1 MKKWII
7 ASFLVVFLAVIAF
20 LAITQTLPTI
30 TKTVQVTMTVMPKP
44 DFTLDVGVAHVNVR
58 IGQETSYV
66 ASVSSVNEFA
76 GEIVFSISGIPVG
89 AIVTFLPSNTVTIAP
104 GQDRGCQINIA
115 IPDDPVLI
123 GDYTITVM
131 ASSDTYN

>member
-7 ASFLVVFLAVIAF
+7 PSLLVVFLAVIVF

-30 TKTVQVTMTVMPKP
+30 TKTAQVTMTVLPKP

-76 GEIVFSISGIPVG
+76 GEIVFSISGEPAG
-89 AIVTFLPSNTVTIAP
+89 AIVTFLPSNIVTIAP

-115 IPDDPVLI
+115 IPDDPALI
-123 GDYTITVM
+123 GDYTITVT
-131 ASSDTYN
+131 ATSDTYN